1 MWLRLKG
8 EIRAAWG
15 QALTEAVAAGELPA
29 VAAPSFTLE
38 RPRESGH
45 GDLAVNVA
53 LLLAKQVGLPPRQ
66 VAEILIRYFA
76 SPWVSRLEIAGPG
89 FLNLFLKTDWLVPAL
104 TQILRE
110 GSAYGRS
117 ATGSGERI
125 ILEFVSANP
134 TGPLNIVS
142 ARAAAVGDTLANLLQ
157 AAGYR
162 VHREFYVNDAG
173 RQVKLLAR
181 SLEVR
186 LREELGL
193 PAGEIPEDGYP
204 GEYLREIARDL
215 ASRPESHEWLQRPAA
230 EREGIMAEEAV
241 GAILAEDQAI
251 LEAYG
256 VRFDRF
262 YREKDL
268 HRSGAVAQV
277 VTELRRR
284 GQADLRDGALWLR
297 SVDLGDDK
305 DRVLVKADG
314 EYTYLVPDLA
324 YHREKFERGF
334 EQVINLWGPD
344 HHGYIPRL
352 RAGLEALGVE
362 GRLDIMIVQVVR
374 LVRGGEPVRMSK
386 RGGQFIPMAELLEE
400 VGPDAAR
407 FFFLLRSVDSPLDFD
422 LDLARLQESNNP
434 VFYVQYAHARIS
446 SILRQELPKAEP
458 DYALLSSTEEE
469 NLIRHLALFPE
480 EVAEAAG
487 RREPHRLTRYALEL
501 ASLFHGFYNRHRV
514 LGQEPVLSMA
524 RLDLC
529 RAVAQTL
536 RNDLAL
542 LGVTAPE
549 RM

>member
-1 MWLRLKG
+1 MWLRLKE
-8 EIRAAWG
+8 EIRAAWVA
-15 QALTEAVAAGELPA
+15 ALAEAVQAGDLVA

-45 GDLAVNVA
+45 GDLAVNLA
-53 LLLAKQVGLPPRQ
+53 MLLARQVGRPPRQ
-66 VAEILIRYFA
+66 VAEILAQRFA
-76 SPWVSRLEIAGPG
+76 SPWVSRVEIAGPG
-89 FLNLFLKTDWLVPAL
+89 FLNLFLKNDWLAPAL
-104 TQILRE
+104 GQVLRE
-110 GSAYGRS
+110 GAAFGSS
-117 ATGSGERI
+117 TTGSGEKI

-157 AAGYR
+157 AAGYL

-173 RQVKLLAR
+173 RQVKLLAK

-186 LREELGL
+186 LRAELGL
-193 PAGEIPEDGYP
+193 PAGEIPADGYP

-215 ASRPESHEWLQRPAA
+215 ATRPESRDWLGRPEA
-230 EREGIMAEEAV
+230 EREETLAAAAV

-268 HRSGAVAQV
+268 HQSGAVARV
-277 VTELRRR
+277 VAELSQR
-284 GQADLRDGALWLR
+284 GQAVERDGALWLK
-297 SVDLGDDK
+297 SIELGDDK

-314 EYTYLVPDLA
+314 EVTYLVPDLA

-334 EQVINLWGPD
+334 DQAINLWGPD

-352 RAGLEALGVE
+352 RAGLEALEVP

-400 VGPDAAR
+400 VGADAAR
-407 FFFLLRSVDSPLDFD
+407 FFFLLRSVESPLDFD
-422 LDLARLQESNNP
+422 LDLARLQESDNP

-446 SILRQELPKAEP
+446 SILRQELPAAEP
-458 DYALLSSTEEE
+458 DYALLSSPEEE
-469 NLIRHLALFPE
+469 NLIRYLALFPE
-480 EVAEAAG
+480 EVAEAAR
-487 RREPHRLTRYALEL
+487 RREPHRLTRYALDL
-501 ASLFHGFYNRHRV
+501 ASLFHSFYNRHRV
-514 LGQEPVLSMA
+514 LGQEPTLSVA

-536 RNDLAL
+536 RNALAL